1 MENIL
6 VDIHTHL
13 LVGIDDGSQEMSDSL
28 KTIKIFHSQGY
39 ELVVC
44 TPHISSFYN
53 NSEFIIRKA
62 YRSIDVALRREKIN
76 IKLFYGAEYSFY
88 SLYEKLITEESLIFL
103 NHGKDTGRNYVLV
116 ELPMEI
122 KPPWYDNLF
131 ERLSDKNIGIV
142 IAHPERHSNIKP
154 FEKIWSDNNSIL
166 ALNMS
171 SLLGEEGKLIKS
183 NAFYLL
189 SKYGKNVVICSD
201 AHPALKRYPETDI
214 LVQQLQKN
222 YPPLVINYWLRE
234 LPRSILLGSRTSNVQ
249 SKVIE
254 SYLSSSVS

>member
-1 MENIL
+1 M

-13 LVGIDDGSQEMSDSL
+13 LVGIDDGSHKMSDSL
-28 KTIKIFHSQGY
+28 ETLKMFHAQGY
-39 ELVVC
+39 KSVVC
-44 TPHISSFYN
+44 TPHISFHYN

-62 YRSIDVALRREKIN
+62 YQSINVALREEKIA
-76 IKLFYGAEYSFY
+76 IKLFYGAEYSSY
-88 SLYEKLITEESLIFL
+88 SLYEKLRMQESLIFL
-103 NHGKDTGRNYVLV
+103 NHEKDTGRNYVFF

-142 IAHPERHSNIKP
+142 IAHPERHNNIK
-154 FEKIWSDNNSIL
+154 FEKIWSGYNSIL

-201 AHPALKRYPETDI
+201 THPALKRYPETDI

-222 YPPLVINYWLRE
+222 YPPMVINYWLRD
-234 LPRSILLGSRTSNVQ
+234 LPRSILLGSRTSDVQ
-249 SKVIE
+249 SKVVE
-254 SYLSSSVS
+254 TYLSSSVS